1 MEEFDAY
8 DEAERR
14 ANIENGLHEEE
25 IAYLEECGV
34 EEVPEMVYKIIWF
47 AKDGSVLGETR
58 VADAEDLDEYI
69 QETTEGLDVPEGWD
83 QYKVE
88 EVA

>member
-1 MEEFDAY
+1 MA
-8 DEAERR
+8 
-14 ANIENGLHEEE
+14 
-25 IAYLEECGV
+25 
-34 EEVPEMVYKIIWF
+34 KIIWF
-47 AKDGSVLGETR
+47 ARDGSVLGETL
-58 VADAEDLDEYI
+58 VDNAGGLDEYI

>member
-34 EEVPEMVYKIIWF
+34 EEV
-47 AKDGSVLGETR
+47 A
-58 VADAEDLDEYI
+58 
-69 QETTEGLDVPEGWD
+69 
-83 QYKVE
+83 
-88 EVA
+88 